1 VSAPALLTGSA
12 CSSLTVAEGST
23 ATIGRSSA
31 AGQERSSSGDLVT
44 KILLESQ
51 PMDLDAIR
59 SALEAREL
67 FLVYQP
73 IVSLRDGLCFGAE
86 ALIRWRRENAVLNAS
101 EFIPLSDGTPLS
113 GVLTYWVIETVAA
126 ELGEWLDSH
135 GAAHISVN
143 VPPEILGRGGLEYA
157 ATKSG
162 LRARAKQLILEVTER
177 GIPDQLGLDAI
188 NSVAGTGVQVA
199 LDDTTLSGA
208 NLALLTRCNFDFVKI
223 DRLLVAELA
232 PDKPAAP
239 WLNGLTALLRTTS
252 LQIIA
257 EGVETAFQADTLR
270 AAGVQLAQ
278 GHHFS
283 VPQSASDFKRF
294 YADNA

>member
-1 VSAPALLTGSA
+1 MSCPAPATRFEL
-12 CSSLTVAEGST
+12 
-23 ATIGRSSA
+23 
-31 AGQERSSSGDLVT
+31 Q
-44 KILLESQ
+44 SQ
-51 PMDLDAIR
+51 LMDLNTIR
-59 SALEAREL
+59 SALEGREL

-73 IVSLRDGLCFGAE
+73 ILSLRDGLCFGAE

-101 EFIPLSDGTPLS
+101 EFIALSDRTPLS
-113 GVLTYWVIETVAA
+113 GVLTYWVIDTVAA
-126 ELGEWLDSH
+126 ELGDWLDSN
-135 GAAHISVN
+135 GAAHISIN

-162 LRARAKQLILEVTER
+162 LRARAKQLIIEVTER
-177 GIPDQLGLDAI
+177 GIPDQLGLDAL
-188 NSVAGTGVQVA
+188 NSISGTGAKVA

-223 DRLLVAELA
+223 DQLLVAELV
-232 PDKPAAP
+232 PDKPPAD
-239 WLNGLTALLRTTS
+239 WLNGLVSLLRTTS

-278 GHHFS
+278 GHYFS
-283 VPQSASDFKRF
+283 GPRSANDFKRF
-294 YADNA
+294 YADKPDARAARSHR

>member
-1 VSAPALLTGSA
+1 MQEAEERT
-12 CSSLTVAEGST
+12 TVVGYAEP
-23 ATIGRSSA
+23 
-31 AGQERSSSGDLVT
+31 
-44 KILLESQ
+44 LELQSR
-51 PMDLDAIR
+51 PMDLNTIK
-59 SALEAREL
+59 SALEAREF

-73 IVSLRDGLCFGAE
+73 ILSLRDGLCFGAE

-101 EFIPLSDGTPLS
+101 EFIPLSDRTPLS
-113 GVLTYWVIETVAA
+113 GVLTYWVIDTVAA
-126 ELGEWLDSH
+126 ELGDWLDSN

-162 LRARAKQLILEVTER
+162 LRTRAKQLILEVTER
-177 GIPDQLGLDAI
+177 GIPDQLGLDAL
-188 NSVAGTGVQVA
+188 NSISGTGARVA

-223 DRLLVAELA
+223 DQLLVAELV
-232 PDKPAAP
+232 PDKPPAS
-239 WLNGLTALLRTTS
+239 WLEGLAVLLQTTS

-257 EGVETAFQADTLR
+257 EGVETAFQADTLT

-278 GHHFS
+278 GHYFS
-283 VPQSASDFKRF
+283 VPRSASDFKRF

>member
-1 VSAPALLTGSA
+1 L
-12 CSSLTVAEGST
+12 
-23 ATIGRSSA
+23 
-31 AGQERSSSGDLVT
+31 
-44 KILLESQ
+44 
-51 PMDLDAIR
+51 DLDTIR
-59 SALEAREL
+59 SALEAREF

-73 IVSLRDGLCFGAE
+73 ILSLRDGLCFGAE

-113 GVLTYWVIETVAA
+113 GVLTYWVIDTIAA
-126 ELGEWLDSH
+126 ELGDWLDSSA
-135 GAAHISVN
+135 AAHISVN

-177 GIPDQLGLDAI
+177 GVPDQLGLDALNGI
-188 NSVAGTGVQVA
+188 AGTGVQIA

-223 DRLLVAELA
+223 DPLLVAELA
-232 PDKPAAP
+232 EDKPPAP
-239 WLNGLTALLRTTS
+239 WLGGLAALLRTTS

-270 AAGVQLAQ
+270 KASVQLAQ
-278 GHHFS
+278 GHYFS
-283 VPQSASDFKRF
+283 GPLSTSDFKRF